1 MAENKHRELELVGKN
16 LNDAEGSVLKLHKW
30 YLKESERMGYQF
42 AITFYYRDKTESTL
56 ERTTTTIYKRKNLH
70 FVFEYWEE
78 LFFSVP
84 GTKTIIVLHGELSRL
99 FDFKEMDVN
108 LMKCY
113 EL

>member
-56 ERTTTTIYKRKNLH
+56 EPTTIYKKSNLL

-84 GTKTIIVLHGELSRL
+84 GTKTIIVLPGELSRL
-99 FDFKEMDVN
+99 FNFKEMDVN